1 MTASVAALMGAM
13 FDMAF
18 RRTNLGLSAASAVVM
33 LGTVLA
39 ILIPYLYAE
48 TRERA

>member
-1 MTASVAALMGAM
+1 MNADAIDVV
-13 FDMAF
+13 
-18 RRTNLGLSAASAVVM
+18 VVM